1 MFPEYTESTP
11 LLAASNANAI
21 SSQEDTDHDAGTSAD
36 LGGEQHH
43 AHTHFASSYRRPS
56 FVTGGSRGLLFPS
69 SPIPESALRDDEV
82 FDCVREETELL
93 KENSII
99 PVRSG
104 TSGGRRRS
112 ITANSVADVEET
124 WEEAV
129 KGGKIKTSWR
139 HELGVIARYSVFPL
153 V

>member
-11 LLAASNANAI
+11 LLAASNASAV
-21 SSQEDTDHDAGTSAD
+21 SSQGDTDHDAAD
-36 LGGEQHH
+36 LREQQHRT
-43 AHTHFASSYRRPS
+43 HTHFASSYRRPS
-56 FVTGGSRGLLFPS
+56 FVTGGSRGLLIPS

-99 PVRSG
+99 PVG
-104 TSGGRRRS
+104 TGTGGGRRGS
-112 ITANSVADVEET
+112 ITANTVADVEET

-139 HELGVIARYSVFPL
+139 HELGVLARYSVFPRA
-153 V
+153 